1 MILGN
6 RRLSLQEEKRARV
19 AAIYLFGTQQALK
32 EDFWARLNMETLKEA
47 FRQKARLYHPD
58 LQAQATPETLKKKRE
73 WFIKVKESYD
83 VLKDFVYVEVYAEAE
98 VASPP
103 KNRVKKFIAVGGAKG
118 GIGKSMF
125 TTNLGVFLAAQGNRT
140 VMVDL
145 DLGGANLH
153 LYLGET
159 YLKYNINDFINKTAP
174 SLTDVMTAT
183 KYGPWLIGGNSS
195 QLGSS
200 NISFAAKMRLIK
212 SVRNLEADCV
222 IIDLGSDTSFN
233 ILDFF
238 LAADIKI
245 VLTTCDP
252 ASYLEAYNLIKV
264 GLYRRLNRLFGE
276 ESPLPSQK
284 NPALQRIIYEA
295 TMPDNGDRVKNIQE
309 LFKMVQKH
317 HGDYVPYLKKAL
329 ETYQP
334 SLVINQ
340 VSAEDQVK
348 PIVKR
353 IQEVARKMLGIQV
366 NYLGTLPFQEEIKQ
380 STRDLVPVVARHS
393 QGRLAQQL
401 AH

>member
-1 MILGN
+1 MTP
-6 RRLSLQEEKRARV
+6 QEVSRARV
-19 AAIYLFGTQQALK
+19 AAIYLFGTHQALK
-32 EDFWARLNMETLKEA
+32 EGFWASLNMEMLKDA
-47 FRQKARLYHPD
+47 FRRKARRYHPD
-58 LQAQATPETLKKKRE
+58 LQGRASSEAIKKNRE

-83 VLKDFVYVEVYAEAE
+83 ILKEFIYTGPEEVTTQEPT
-98 VASPP
+98 S
-103 KNRVKKFIAVGGAKG
+103 KKFIAVGGAKG

-125 TTNLGVFLAAQGNRT
+125 TTNLGVFLATQGHRT

-159 YLKYNINDFINKTAP
+159 YLKFTVNDFINKIAP
-174 SLTDVMTAT
+174 SLTDVMIAT

-200 NISFAAKMRLIK
+200 NISFAAKMKLIK
-212 SVRNLEADCV
+212 SLRNLEADCILV
-222 IIDLGSDTSFN
+222 DLGSDTSYN

-264 GLYRRLNRLFGE
+264 GLYRRLNRIFGE
-276 ESPLPSQK
+276 ESLLPSQK
-284 NPALQRIIYEA
+284 NHDLQKLIYEA
-295 TMPDNGDRVKNIQE
+295 TMPANGDKVKNIQE
-309 LFKMVQKH
+309 LIKRVQKSH
-317 HGDYVPYLKKAL
+317 PDYVPYVKEAL
-329 ETYQP
+329 ESYQP
-334 SLVINQ
+334 YLVVNK
-340 VSAEDQVK
+340 VSPQDQVK
-348 PIVKR
+348 PIVRR

-366 NYLGTLPFQEEIKQ
+366 KYLGALPLQEEVQQ
-380 STRDLVPVVARHS
+380 STRDLVPVVARHT

-401 AH
+401 AHIVKEI

>member
-1 MILGN
+1 
-6 RRLSLQEEKRARV
+6 V
-19 AAIYLFGTQQALK
+19 AAIYLFGTQEALK
-32 EDFWARLNMETLKEA
+32 EDFWARLKMETLKEA

-58 LQAQATPETLKKKRE
+58 LQARATPETLKKKRE
-73 WFIKVKESYD
+73 WFIKIKESYD
-83 VLKDFVYVEVYAEAE
+83 ILKDLVYVEVSAEAE
-98 VASPP
+98 AASPS
-103 KNRVKKFIAVGGAKG
+103 KSRVKKFIAVGGAKG

-159 YLKYNINDFINKTAP
+159 YLKYNVNDFINKTAP

-295 TMPDNGDRVKNIQE
+295 TMPANGDRVKNIQE
-309 LFKMVQKH
+309 LFKMVQEH
-317 HGDYVPYLKKAL
+317 HGDYIPFMKQAL
-329 ETYQP
+329 ASYQP
-334 SLVINQ
+334 CLVINQ

-353 IQEVARKMLGIQV
+353 IQEVARKMLGVQV
-366 NYLGTLPFQEEIKQ
+366 NYLGALPFQEEIKQ
-380 STRDLVPVVARHS
+380 STRDLVPVVTRHS

-401 AH
+401 AHIVRVI